1 MTFLDGIRE
10 ELGGDVKIYYSEGSH
25 LHIDR
30 VEHLA
35 MPDDRLAEARFM
47 IEAADVA
54 ILCLGLDATIE
65 GEEGDEGNA
74 FAGGD
79 KLSLELPEPQRKLL
93 KVALDTG
100 KPVIVVLA
108 AGSSLNTHA
117 DKAAA
122 ILQVWYPGE
131 CGGTALADILFG
143 RVSPSGKLPVTFY
156 ENAETL
162 PDFTDYS
169 MAGRTYRYLTGNV
182 LYPFGFGLT
191 YSTVSLSDMTYDNG
205 TVSLTVTNT
214 GKYDTDEIVQV
225 YVRDLESPYEV
236 TNYRLCGFTRVSLKA
251 GESRKAEMTLD
262 KNAFTL
268 INDKGERVS
277 GSGHYRLWGGIS
289 QPDALSL
296 SLTNT
301 PCLECEVRL

>member
-1 MTFLDGIRE
+1 
-10 ELGGDVKIYYSEGSH
+10 
-25 LHIDR
+25 
-30 VEHLA
+30 
-35 MPDDRLAEARFM
+35 M
-47 IEAADVA
+47 IEAADVT

-100 KPVIVVLA
+100 KPIIIVLA

-122 ILQVWYPGE
+122 ILQAWYPGE

-143 RVSPSGKLPVTFY
+143 TVSPSGKLPVTFY
-156 ENAETL
+156 ESVLKL
-162 PDFTDYS
+162 PDFVDYS
-169 MAGRTYRYLTGNV
+169 MKNRTYRYAEGNV
-182 LYPFGFGLT
+182 LYPFGYGLT
-191 YSTVSLSDMTYDNG
+191 YSTVSLSDMAYENG
-205 TVSLTVTNT
+205 KVSLAVTNT
-214 GKYDTDEIVQV
+214 GEFDTDEVVQV
-225 YVRDLESPYEV
+225 YIRDLESPYEV
-236 TNYRLCGFTRVSLKA
+236 KNYRLCGFKRISLNA
-251 GESRKAEMTLD
+251 GESRQVSLTLD

-268 INDKGERVS
+268 VNDEGERVS
-277 GSGHYRLWGGIS
+277 GSGKYRLWAGIS

-301 PCLECEVRL
+301 PCLECEVRF